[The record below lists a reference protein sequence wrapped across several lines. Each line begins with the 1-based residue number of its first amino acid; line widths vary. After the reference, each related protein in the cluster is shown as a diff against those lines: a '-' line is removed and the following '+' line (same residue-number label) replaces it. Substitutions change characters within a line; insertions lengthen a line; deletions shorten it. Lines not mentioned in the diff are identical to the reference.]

1 MLKDIAIYG
10 AGGFGREVACL
21 LHAVNRKNPEWNF
34 VGFFDD
40 NKPEGT
46 FADYGEVLGGMD
58 ELNSWKEELSVVIAV
73 GVPPVIKELAG
84 HIVNPRISYPNII
97 APDTV
102 MLDPDRVAF
111 GRGNILCTG
120 CILSTN
126 VQTGDFNILNSAV
139 TLGHD
144 TRIGSFNCI
153 MSSVNISGNVSV
165 GDGNFFGVKST
176 VLQGVRIGDGVRVGA
191 GSVVMRNTADNFL
204 YMGNPATKM
213 KF

>member
-1 MLKDIAIYG
+1 MKDIAIYG

-21 LHAVNRKNPEWNF
+21 LNAINRKNPEWNF
-34 VGFFDD
+34 IGFFDD
-40 NKPEGT
+40 NKPKGT
-46 FADYGEVLGGMD
+46 FIDYGEVLGGMD
-58 ELNSWKEELSVVIAV
+58 ELNSWNAELSVAIAV
-73 GVPPVIKELAG
+73 GVPGNIKELAG
-84 HIVNPRISYPNII
+84 RIVNPHISFPNIL

-102 MLDPDRVAF
+102 LLDPDRVAF
-111 GRGNILCTG
+111 GCGNILCMG

-126 VQTGDFNILNSAV
+126 VHIGDFNVMNGVV

-144 TRIGSFNCI
+144 VRIGSFNCI

-165 GDGNFFGVKST
+165 GDRNFFGVKSA
-176 VLQGVRIGDGVRVGA
+176 VLQGVRIGNDVRIGA

-204 YMGNPATKM
+204 YMGNPATKV